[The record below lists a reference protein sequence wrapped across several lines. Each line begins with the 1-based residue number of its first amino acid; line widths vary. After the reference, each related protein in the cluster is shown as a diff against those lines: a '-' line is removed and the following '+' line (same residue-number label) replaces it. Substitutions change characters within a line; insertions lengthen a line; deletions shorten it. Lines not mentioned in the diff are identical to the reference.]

1 MTGQAEL
8 SIVMSGLW
16 GLVAEVRTLGFLGRG
31 PVDTPLVEHR
41 GALAGDWGAGVGC
54 PWAVVGMSHVGDIT
68 PAGICLSFDALP
80 QRCEVCMPFARAKG

>member
-1 MTGQAEL
+1 VKEQKVTGQAEL

-41 GALAGDWGAGVGC
+41 GALAGD
-54 PWAVVGMSHVGDIT
+54 
-68 PAGICLSFDALP
+68 
-80 QRCEVCMPFARAKG
+80 